1 VADLRPQS
9 PPLTMARNAL
19 FGRTTPRRLQFT
31 AIVSQSLRSNFQVGN
46 DIAIGRTVAA
56 TKFVVPFGP
65 SDPGEVS
72 VPRSLEIIS
81 L

>member
-1 VADLRPQS
+1 
-9 PPLTMARNAL
+9 MALNAL

-65 SDPGEVS
+65 GVTDVPGDVGVPGDPK
-72 VPRSLEIIS
+72 SLEIIS